1 MNSTRQN
8 VNFITPLSPQKQYAI
23 RRWFWATFF
32 LCMSAAAVSLYF
44 IIPQLLMY
52 RALKK
57 EIGALREKTKDY
69 TTNVKNKNA
78 LKVEHELIRVRTKK
92 IDTHNESTK
101 NPHQYMT
108 AILQSCG
115 DGVTLE
121 SVRFNKKEC
130 ELTLLC
136 PTSEHATVFIKRLS
150 ASELF
155 AGVKLA
161 SLQYEGAG
169 KQFRCV
175 IKGNLILRRG

>member
-1 MNSTRQN
+1 MNSSRQK

-32 LCMSAAAVSLYF
+32 LF
-44 IIPQLLMY
+44 ICAIMVTIYCVVPELLTY

-57 EIGALREKTKDY
+57 EIAALREKTKDY
-69 TTNVKNKNA
+69 ANNVKNKDT
-78 LKVEHELIRVRTKK
+78 LKAEHELIRVRTKK
-92 IDTHNESTK
+92 IDTYNKSAK

-108 AILQSCG
+108 VILQSCG

-130 ELTLLC
+130 ELTILC

-150 ASELF
+150 SSDLF
-155 AGVKLA
+155 AGIKLA
-161 SLQYEGAG
+161 SLQYEGQM

-175 IKGNLILRRG
+175 VKGNIIF